1 MDKRIFKG
9 VMLIILCLLI
19 LLNVLAAIIYNA
31 RSVEE
36 QRRDLLTVA
45 ESLTIAWEQGQMPA
59 KELEARAREISSLA
73 STDDLRLT
81 LLGSNGQLIY
91 DSFAGSEASKL
102 LTKEEFRRLAAG
114 EVQVALERIENGG
127 QRYQIVALSTTDH
140 KVALRLM
147 LPLEVH
153 WEQFVIYSAVSLA
166 LTLAALYLIYRHI
179 NQETARYRS
188 GVALLSEGVAAVAGG
203 AYDHR
208 VPEITSSPYAEL
220 SDLTSQFNEATAILE
235 EKNAYVQARMARLT
249 TILNTIIDPLF
260 MVDADKNLI
269 YANRTA
275 KEVFGRTLDPEEQ
288 AYPQILLTHSE
299 ELDWLIEE
307 CLQSQSDLS
316 TIVEVPTVKGNLRYQ
331 ALFSAISIGESTQG
345 VIVALHDLTAEEE
358 AAAFRRDFVANVTHE
373 LKTPLTSLRGFI
385 ETLRNSQE
393 LSREQTTRFLD
404 IMDVEAQRLE
414 SLIDDILS
422 LSEVERGKIK
432 EISSFDLN
440 ELIDE
445 VIVLLDDKAVSK
457 QVSVYTAED
466 NPETLMIKA
475 ERDRIKQIL
484 INLVDNAIKYNNEHG
499 HVVIFAQRLKNGL
512 VQILVEDDGPGIEE
526 SALPRIFER
535 FYRQDKGR
543 SRDRGGT
550 GLGLSIVKHIAQLYN
565 GEARVESKV
574 GEGTRF
580 IITLEV

>member
-1 MDKRIFKG
+1 MDKRIFNG
-9 VMLIILCLLI
+9 VVAIILCLLVF
-19 LLNVLAAIIYNA
+19 LNVLAAIIYNA
-31 RSVEE
+31 RSVEG
-36 QRRDLLTVA
+36 QRADLLTVA
-45 ESLTIAWEQGQMPA
+45 KSLSIAWEQGQMAPEA
-59 KELEARAREISSLA
+59 LESKAREIGLL
-73 STDDLRLT
+73 TEGVDLRLT
-81 LLGSNGQLIY
+81 LLRFDGQLVY
-91 DSFAGSEASKL
+91 DSLAGTEAGKE

-114 EVQVALERIENGG
+114 EDQVTLERVIRGG
-127 QRYQIVALSTTDH
+127 QKNQIIALATTDH
-140 KVALRLM
+140 KAALRLM
-147 LPLEVH
+147 VPLQVH
-153 WEQFVIYSAVSLA
+153 WEQFIIYSAISLG
-166 LTLAALYLIYRHI
+166 LTLAALYFISRHI
-179 NQETARYRS
+179 NRETARYRS
-188 GVALLSEGVAAVAGG
+188 GVELLSEGVEAVAGG
-203 AYDHR
+203 TYDHR
-208 VPEITSSPYAEL
+208 VPEITSSPYSEL

-235 EKNAYVQARMARLT
+235 RKNDYVQARMARLS

-307 CLQSQSDLS
+307 CLQAQSDLS
-316 TIVEVPTVKGNLRYQ
+316 TIVEVPTLKGSSRYQ

-385 ETLRNSQE
+385 ETLRNSKDIT
-393 LSREQTTRFLD
+393 REQATRFLD

-414 SLIDDILS
+414 NLIDDILS

-432 EISSFDLN
+432 EITSFDLN

-526 SALPRIFER
+526 STLPRIFER
-535 FYRQDKGR
+535 FYRQDTGR